1 MILDMAG
8 RDLFGRLTGGR
19 FNLRPVKSHCCGG
32 REMTAPEGMDGTAAR
47 MKSETASQHASK
59 RARRQA

>member
-19 FNLRPVKSHCCGG
+19 FNLRPVNPIVAEVGK
-32 REMTAPEGMDGTAAR
+32 
-47 MKSETASQHASK
+47 
-59 RARRQA
+59 